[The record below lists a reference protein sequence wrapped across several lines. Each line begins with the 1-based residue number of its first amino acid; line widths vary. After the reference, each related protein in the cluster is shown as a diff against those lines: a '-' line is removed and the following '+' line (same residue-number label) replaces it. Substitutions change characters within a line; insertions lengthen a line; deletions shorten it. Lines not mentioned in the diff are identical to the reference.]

1 MHRWMPGATVV
12 VALVSCTGHKGPV
25 IVPGPEQDVVQK
37 LALAI
42 TDQPR
47 RAVDLYDVEL
57 RQKPDVYE
65 DVTRAPG
72 EQRLKLFEAA
82 QPRIGDVAALDMLRA
97 ELTSELLRGE
107 FAKSLVGG
115 KCAWGLPSAQ
125 DGDLYAGHEIPQPK
139 PEMGQKIGMF
149 VFELN
154 KDIAVMTKGR
164 VQCPGG
170 TSAWVQLV
178 KRKGANAPLKILRI
192 QP

>member
-1 MHRWMPGATVV
+1 MRSWMPRATVV
-12 VALVSCTGHKGPV
+12 AVLVSCSSHKGPV
-25 IVPGPEQDVVQK
+25 IVPGPEQDVVAH
-37 LALAI
+37 LATAI

-47 RAVDLYDVEL
+47 KAVDLYDVEM
-57 RQKPDVYE
+57 RQKLDVYE

-72 EQRLKLFEAA
+72 DQRLKLFEAA
-82 QPRIGDVAALDMLRA
+82 QPRIGDAAALDMLRA

-107 FAKSLVGG
+107 FAKALVSG

-164 VQCPGG
+164 VQCPSGA
-170 TSAWVQLV
+170 SAWVQLV
-178 KRKGANAPLKILRI
+178 KRKGANAPFKILRI